1 MEQQNAPK
9 RHNKIWMQVCIAVLC
24 LAVGISIGILAFS
37 GRSGQISQV
46 EPTASP
52 SATAA
57 PNNGQSTT
65 PSTGSSNLAD
75 VIDSVMPSVV
85 SITTTQYA
93 QRAGTEVASGYG
105 SGFVYSA
112 DGLIATNNHV
122 VEGAGRIYV
131 TLNGDEQQYE
141 AEVVATDSYSDLAIL
156 KIDKTGLTPVK
167 FGSSSSLRLGD
178 TVFVIGS
185 PYNGLFANS
194 VSSGIVS
201 GLNREMVLN
210 SATQTFIQTDA
221 AVNPGNSGGPM
232 FNANGELVG
241 IITRKSMLSTVTG
254 ETTSIEGIGFA
265 IPSDVAS
272 PVLEQLAQGQQ
283 VPRSGIGIMGSSL
296 TEQGKQAYNVENGI
310 YVASVSKGGP
320 AEKAGLEVGDII
332 TKLDGQAI
340 GSMDEMIQLMESKN
354 IGDSITLTYV
364 RNGQEN
370 TANAGPGS
378 LPGLFFSRETA
389 CFRQN
394 PLLFAPCKN
403 AGVGVYCKYSIVY
416 LFSERSLVL

>member
-37 GRSGQISQV
+37 GRSGQISQI

-52 SATAA
+52 SATAT
-57 PNNGQSTT
+57 PNTGQSTT
-65 PSTGSSNLAD
+65 PNTGSSNLAD

-354 IGDSITLTYV
+354 IGDTITLTYV
-364 RNGQEN
+364 RDGQEN
-370 TANAGPGS
+370 TATVTIGDKTQMS
-378 LPGLFFSRETA
+378 FE
-389 CFRQN
+389 
-394 PLLFAPCKN
+394 
-403 AGVGVYCKYSIVY
+403 
-416 LFSERSLVL
+416 

>member
-37 GRSGQISQV
+37 GRSGQISQI

-52 SATAA
+52 SATAT

-65 PSTGSSNLAD
+65 PNTGSSNLAD

-332 TKLDGQAI
+332 TKRDGQAI

-354 IGDSITLTYV
+354 IGDTITLTYV
-364 RNGQEN
+364 RDGQEN
-370 TANAGPGS
+370 TATVTIGDKTQMS
-378 LPGLFFSRETA
+378 FE
-389 CFRQN
+389 
-394 PLLFAPCKN
+394 
-403 AGVGVYCKYSIVY
+403 
-416 LFSERSLVL
+416 

>member
-46 EPTASP
+46 EPTAAP

-370 TANAGPGS
+370 TATVTIGDKTQMN
-378 LPGLFFSRETA
+378 FE
-389 CFRQN
+389 
-394 PLLFAPCKN
+394 
-403 AGVGVYCKYSIVY
+403 
-416 LFSERSLVL
+416 

>member
-37 GRSGQISQV
+37 GRSGQISQI

-52 SATAA
+52 SATAT

-65 PSTGSSNLAD
+65 PNTGSSNLAD

-93 QRAGTEVASGYG
+93 QRAGTEVVSGYG

-156 KIDKTGLTPVK
+156 KIDKTGLAPVK

-201 GLNREMVLN
+201 GLHREMVLN

-296 TEQGKQAYNVENGI
+296 TEQGKQASNVENGI

-354 IGDSITLTYV
+354 IGDTITLTYV
-364 RNGQEN
+364 RDGQEN
-370 TANAGPGS
+370 TATVTIGDKTQMS
-378 LPGLFFSRETA
+378 FE
-389 CFRQN
+389 
-394 PLLFAPCKN
+394 
-403 AGVGVYCKYSIVY
+403 
-416 LFSERSLVL
+416 

>member
-37 GRSGQISQV
+37 GRSGQISQI

-52 SATAA
+52 SATAT

-65 PSTGSSNLAD
+65 PNTGSSNLAD

-141 AEVVATDSYSDLAIL
+141 SEVVATDSYSDLAIL

-354 IGDSITLTYV
+354 IGDTITLTYV
-364 RNGQEN
+364 RDGQEN
-370 TANAGPGS
+370 TATVTIGDKTQMS
-378 LPGLFFSRETA
+378 FE
-389 CFRQN
+389 
-394 PLLFAPCKN
+394 
-403 AGVGVYCKYSIVY
+403 
-416 LFSERSLVL
+416 

>member
-37 GRSGQISQV
+37 GRSGQISQI

-52 SATAA
+52 SATAT

-65 PSTGSSNLAD
+65 PNTGSSNLAD

-178 TVFVIGS
+178 MVFVIGS

-354 IGDSITLTYV
+354 IGDTITLTYV
-364 RNGQEN
+364 RDGQEN
-370 TANAGPGS
+370 TATVTIGDKTQMS
-378 LPGLFFSRETA
+378 FE
-389 CFRQN
+389 
-394 PLLFAPCKN
+394 
-403 AGVGVYCKYSIVY
+403 
-416 LFSERSLVL
+416 

>member
-65 PSTGSSNLAD
+65 PNTGSSNLAD

-93 QRAGTEVASGYG
+93 QRDGTEVASGYG

-370 TANAGPGS
+370 TATVTIGDKTQMN
-378 LPGLFFSRETA
+378 FE
-389 CFRQN
+389 
-394 PLLFAPCKN
+394 
-403 AGVGVYCKYSIVY
+403 
-416 LFSERSLVL
+416 

>member
-37 GRSGQISQV
+37 GRSGQISQG

-370 TANAGPGS
+370 TATVTIGDKTQMN
-378 LPGLFFSRETA
+378 FE
-389 CFRQN
+389 
-394 PLLFAPCKN
+394 
-403 AGVGVYCKYSIVY
+403 
-416 LFSERSLVL
+416 

>member
-37 GRSGQISQV
+37 GRSGQISQI

-52 SATAA
+52 SATAT

-65 PSTGSSNLAD
+65 PNTGSSNLAD

-340 GSMDEMIQLMESKN
+340 GSMDGMIQLMESKN
-354 IGDSITLTYV
+354 IGDTITLTYV
-364 RNGQEN
+364 RDGQEN
-370 TANAGPGS
+370 TATVTIGDKTQMS
-378 LPGLFFSRETA
+378 FE
-389 CFRQN
+389 
-394 PLLFAPCKN
+394 
-403 AGVGVYCKYSIVY
+403 
-416 LFSERSLVL
+416 

>member
-37 GRSGQISQV
+37 GRSGQIPQI

-52 SATAA
+52 SATAT

-65 PSTGSSNLAD
+65 PNTGSSNLAD

-354 IGDSITLTYV
+354 IGDTITLTYV
-364 RNGQEN
+364 RDGQEN
-370 TANAGPGS
+370 TATVTIGDKTQMS
-378 LPGLFFSRETA
+378 FE
-389 CFRQN
+389 
-394 PLLFAPCKN
+394 
-403 AGVGVYCKYSIVY
+403 
-416 LFSERSLVL
+416 

>member
-37 GRSGQISQV
+37 GRSGQVSQT

-52 SATAA
+52 SATAT

-65 PSTGSSNLAD
+65 PNTGSSNLAD

-141 AEVVATDSYSDLAIL
+141 AEVVATDTYSDLAIL

-167 FGSSSSLRLGD
+167 FGSSSSLRLGEP
-178 TVFVIGS
+178 VFVIGS

-320 AEKAGLEVGDII
+320 AAKAGLEVGDII

-364 RNGQEN
+364 RNGQES
-370 TANAGPGS
+370 TATVTIGDKTQMN
-378 LPGLFFSRETA
+378 FE
-389 CFRQN
+389 
-394 PLLFAPCKN
+394 
-403 AGVGVYCKYSIVY
+403 
-416 LFSERSLVL
+416 

>member
-37 GRSGQISQV
+37 GRSGQISQI

-52 SATAA
+52 SATAT

-65 PSTGSSNLAD
+65 PNTGSSNLAD

-112 DGLIATNNHV
+112 DGLIATNTHV

-354 IGDSITLTYV
+354 IGDTITLTYV
-364 RNGQEN
+364 RDGQEN
-370 TANAGPGS
+370 TATVTIGDKTQMS
-378 LPGLFFSRETA
+378 FE
-389 CFRQN
+389 
-394 PLLFAPCKN
+394 
-403 AGVGVYCKYSIVY
+403 
-416 LFSERSLVL
+416 

>member
-37 GRSGQISQV
+37 GRSGQISQI

-52 SATAA
+52 SATAT

-65 PSTGSSNLAD
+65 PNTGSSNLAD

-156 KIDKTGLTPVK
+156 KIDKTGLKPVK

-354 IGDSITLTYV
+354 IGDTITLTYV
-364 RNGQEN
+364 RDGQEN
-370 TANAGPGS
+370 TATVTIGDKTQMS
-378 LPGLFFSRETA
+378 FE
-389 CFRQN
+389 
-394 PLLFAPCKN
+394 
-403 AGVGVYCKYSIVY
+403 
-416 LFSERSLVL
+416 

>member
-37 GRSGQISQV
+37 GRSGQISQI

-52 SATAA
+52 SATAT

-65 PSTGSSNLAD
+65 PNTGSSNLAD

-232 FNANGELVG
+232 FNANGELVC
-241 IITRKSMLSTVTG
+241 IITRKSMISTVTG

-354 IGDSITLTYV
+354 IGDTITLTYV
-364 RNGQEN
+364 RDGQEN
-370 TANAGPGS
+370 TATVTIGDKTQMS
-378 LPGLFFSRETA
+378 FE
-389 CFRQN
+389 
-394 PLLFAPCKN
+394 
-403 AGVGVYCKYSIVY
+403 
-416 LFSERSLVL
+416 

>member
-265 IPSDVAS
+265 ITSDVAS

-370 TANAGPGS
+370 TATVTIGDKTQMN
-378 LPGLFFSRETA
+378 FE
-389 CFRQN
+389 
-394 PLLFAPCKN
+394 
-403 AGVGVYCKYSIVY
+403 
-416 LFSERSLVL
+416 

>member
-37 GRSGQISQV
+37 GRSGQISQI

-52 SATAA
+52 SATAT

-65 PSTGSSNLAD
+65 PNTGSSNLAD

-93 QRAGTEVASGYG
+93 QRAGTEVVSGYG

-354 IGDSITLTYV
+354 IGDTITLTYV
-364 RNGQEN
+364 RDGQEN
-370 TANAGPGS
+370 TATVTIGDKTQMS
-378 LPGLFFSRETA
+378 FE
-389 CFRQN
+389 
-394 PLLFAPCKN
+394 
-403 AGVGVYCKYSIVY
+403 
-416 LFSERSLVL
+416 

>member
-37 GRSGQISQV
+37 GRSGQISQI

-52 SATAA
+52 SATAT

-65 PSTGSSNLAD
+65 PNTGSSNLAD

-354 IGDSITLTYV
+354 IGDTITLTYV
-364 RNGQEN
+364 RDGQEN
-370 TANAGPGS
+370 TATVTIGDKTQMS
-378 LPGLFFSRETA
+378 FE
-389 CFRQN
+389 
-394 PLLFAPCKN
+394 
-403 AGVGVYCKYSIVY
+403 
-416 LFSERSLVL
+416 

>member
-1 MEQQNAPK
+1 MDSQNAPK
-9 RHNKIWMQVCIAVLC
+9 RHNKIWMQICIAVLC
-24 LAVGISIGILAFS
+24 LAIGISIGILAFS
-37 GRSGQISQV
+37 GKTNQV
-46 EPTASP
+46 SEVEATEQPTS
-52 SATAA
+52 
-57 PNNGQSTT
+57 T
-65 PSTGSSNLAD
+65 PSSNASSSVDTGSSNLAD
-75 VIDSVMPSVV
+75 VIEAVMPSVV
-85 SITTTQYA
+85 SITTTQYT
-93 QRAGTEVASGYG
+93 QFGGTEMASGYG

-122 VEGAGRIYV
+122 IEDAGRIYV
-131 TLNGDEQQYE
+131 TLNGDETQYE
-141 AEVVATDSYSDLAIL
+141 ATVVAADSYSDLAIL

-201 GLNREMVLN
+201 GLDREMVLN

-241 IITRKSMLSTVTG
+241 IVTRKSMLSTVTG

-272 PVLEQLAQGQQ
+272 PVLEKLAQGQQ

-296 TEQGKQAYNVENGI
+296 TEQGKQAYQVENGI
-310 YVASVSKGGP
+310 YVASVSQGGP
-320 AEKAGLEVGDII
+320 AEKAGLKVGDII

-340 GSMDEMIQLMESKN
+340 ESMDDMIQLMESKN
-354 IGDSITLTYV
+354 IGDTITLTYV
-364 RNGQEN
+364 RDGQEA
-370 TANAGPGS
+370 TATVTIGDKTQMN
-378 LPGLFFSRETA
+378 FE
-389 CFRQN
+389 
-394 PLLFAPCKN
+394 
-403 AGVGVYCKYSIVY
+403 
-416 LFSERSLVL
+416 

>member
-37 GRSGQISQV
+37 GRSGQISQI

-52 SATAA
+52 SATAT

-65 PSTGSSNLAD
+65 PNTGSSNLAD

-167 FGSSSSLRLGD
+167 FGSSSSLRLSD

-354 IGDSITLTYV
+354 IGDTITLTYV
-364 RNGQEN
+364 RDGQEN
-370 TANAGPGS
+370 TATVTIGDKTQMS
-378 LPGLFFSRETA
+378 FE
-389 CFRQN
+389 
-394 PLLFAPCKN
+394 
-403 AGVGVYCKYSIVY
+403 
-416 LFSERSLVL
+416 

>member
-37 GRSGQISQV
+37 GRSGQISQI

-52 SATAA
+52 SATAT

-65 PSTGSSNLAD
+65 PNTGSSNLAD

-141 AEVVATDSYSDLAIL
+141 AKVVATDSYSDLAIL

-354 IGDSITLTYV
+354 IGDTITLTYV
-364 RNGQEN
+364 RDGQEN
-370 TANAGPGS
+370 TATVTIGDKTQMS
-378 LPGLFFSRETA
+378 FE
-389 CFRQN
+389 
-394 PLLFAPCKN
+394 
-403 AGVGVYCKYSIVY
+403 
-416 LFSERSLVL
+416 

>member
-37 GRSGQISQV
+37 GRSGQISQI

-52 SATAA
+52 SATAT

-65 PSTGSSNLAD
+65 PNTGSSNLAD

-131 TLNGDEQQYE
+131 TLTGDEQQYE

-354 IGDSITLTYV
+354 IGDTITLTYV
-364 RNGQEN
+364 RDGQEN
-370 TANAGPGS
+370 TATVTIGDKTQMS
-378 LPGLFFSRETA
+378 FE
-389 CFRQN
+389 
-394 PLLFAPCKN
+394 
-403 AGVGVYCKYSIVY
+403 
-416 LFSERSLVL
+416 

>member
-310 YVASVSKGGP
+310 YVASVSNGGP

-370 TANAGPGS
+370 TATVTIGDKTQMN
-378 LPGLFFSRETA
+378 FE
-389 CFRQN
+389 
-394 PLLFAPCKN
+394 
-403 AGVGVYCKYSIVY
+403 
-416 LFSERSLVL
+416 

>member
-296 TEQGKQAYNVENGI
+296 TEQGMWP
-310 YVASVSKGGP
+310 AS
-320 AEKAGLEVGDII
+320 AKAARPKRRG
-332 TKLDGQAI
+332 
-340 GSMDEMIQLMESKN
+340 
-354 IGDSITLTYV
+354 
-364 RNGQEN
+364 
-370 TANAGPGS
+370 
-378 LPGLFFSRETA
+378 
-389 CFRQN
+389 
-394 PLLFAPCKN
+394 
-403 AGVGVYCKYSIVY
+403 
-416 LFSERSLVL
+416 

>member
-37 GRSGQISQV
+37 GRSGQISQI

-52 SATAA
+52 SATAT

-65 PSTGSSNLAD
+65 PNTGSSNLAD

-122 VEGAGRIYV
+122 VGGAGRIYV

-354 IGDSITLTYV
+354 IGDTITLTYV
-364 RNGQEN
+364 RDGQEN
-370 TANAGPGS
+370 TATVTIGDKTQMS
-378 LPGLFFSRETA
+378 FE
-389 CFRQN
+389 
-394 PLLFAPCKN
+394 
-403 AGVGVYCKYSIVY
+403 
-416 LFSERSLVL
+416 

>member
-37 GRSGQISQV
+37 GRSGQISQI

-52 SATAA
+52 SATAT

-65 PSTGSSNLAD
+65 PNTGSSNLAD

-210 SATQTFIQTDA
+210 SATQTFIQTNA

-241 IITRKSMLSTVTG
+241 IITRKSMLSTITG

-354 IGDSITLTYV
+354 IGDTITLSYV
-364 RNGQEN
+364 RDGQEN
-370 TANAGPGS
+370 TATVTIGDKTQMS
-378 LPGLFFSRETA
+378 FE
-389 CFRQN
+389 
-394 PLLFAPCKN
+394 
-403 AGVGVYCKYSIVY
+403 
-416 LFSERSLVL
+416 

>member
-37 GRSGQISQV
+37 GRSGQISQI

-52 SATAA
+52 SATAT

-65 PSTGSSNLAD
+65 PNTGSSNLAD

-167 FGSSSSLRLGD
+167 LGSSSSLRLGD

-354 IGDSITLTYV
+354 IGDTITLTYV
-364 RNGQEN
+364 RDGQEN
-370 TANAGPGS
+370 TATVTIGDKTQMS
-378 LPGLFFSRETA
+378 FE
-389 CFRQN
+389 
-394 PLLFAPCKN
+394 
-403 AGVGVYCKYSIVY
+403 
-416 LFSERSLVL
+416 

>member
-370 TANAGPGS
+370 TATVTIGDKTQMN
-378 LPGLFFSRETA
+378 FE
-389 CFRQN
+389 
-394 PLLFAPCKN
+394 
-403 AGVGVYCKYSIVY
+403 
-416 LFSERSLVL
+416 

>member
-194 VSSGIVS
+194 VSSGIIS

-370 TANAGPGS
+370 TATVTIGDKTQMN
-378 LPGLFFSRETA
+378 FE
-389 CFRQN
+389 
-394 PLLFAPCKN
+394 
-403 AGVGVYCKYSIVY
+403 
-416 LFSERSLVL
+416 

>member
-185 PYNGLFANS
+185 TYNGLFANS

-370 TANAGPGS
+370 TATVTIGDKTQMN
-378 LPGLFFSRETA
+378 FE
-389 CFRQN
+389 
-394 PLLFAPCKN
+394 
-403 AGVGVYCKYSIVY
+403 
-416 LFSERSLVL
+416 

>member
-37 GRSGQISQV
+37 GRSGQISQI

-52 SATAA
+52 SATAT
-57 PNNGQSTT
+57 PNNGQSTA
-65 PSTGSSNLAD
+65 PNTGSSNLAD

-283 VPRSGIGIMGSSL
+283 VPRRGIGIMGSSL

-354 IGDSITLTYV
+354 IGDTITLTYV
-364 RNGQEN
+364 RDGQEN
-370 TANAGPGS
+370 TATVTIGDKTQMS
-378 LPGLFFSRETA
+378 FE
-389 CFRQN
+389 
-394 PLLFAPCKN
+394 
-403 AGVGVYCKYSIVY
+403 
-416 LFSERSLVL
+416 

>member
-37 GRSGQISQV
+37 GRSGQISQI

-52 SATAA
+52 SATAK

-65 PSTGSSNLAD
+65 PNTGSSNLAD

-241 IITRKSMLSTVTG
+241 IITRKSMLSTITG

-354 IGDSITLTYV
+354 IGDTITLTYV
-364 RNGQEN
+364 RDGQEN
-370 TANAGPGS
+370 TATVTIGDKTQMS
-378 LPGLFFSRETA
+378 FE
-389 CFRQN
+389 
-394 PLLFAPCKN
+394 
-403 AGVGVYCKYSIVY
+403 
-416 LFSERSLVL
+416 

>member
-37 GRSGQISQV
+37 GRSGQISQI

-52 SATAA
+52 SATAT
-57 PNNGQSTT
+57 PNNGQSTA
-65 PSTGSSNLAD
+65 PNTGSSNLAD

-354 IGDSITLTYV
+354 IGDTITLTYV
-364 RNGQEN
+364 RDGQEN
-370 TANAGPGS
+370 TATVTIGDKTQMS
-378 LPGLFFSRETA
+378 FE
-389 CFRQN
+389 
-394 PLLFAPCKN
+394 
-403 AGVGVYCKYSIVY
+403 
-416 LFSERSLVL
+416 